1 MWKMM
6 PDLILRLMVFWGGQF
21 EKAFFDF
28 RIFNHCAQ
36 SNHQS
41 SLQATYKNMNNW
53 REDTMTSVYV
63 NRTWYF
69 YTSSPVYHR
78 RHGESSNHLLQK
90 THFLPRSQKGWE
102 LQSNNGLA
110 EQLPEFCFIVVLNY
124 AHQRCSLFNEQTNSG
139 QSHQFAVSRFSDALN
154 QVTNLPLY
162 YYFFSLSCC
171 FSLTLFFTVLDVLPF
186 TCFPAEKKRHRYAPV
201 MFCC

>member
-1 MWKMM
+1 MLGSSTTALNRTTSLPCKPPIKTWTTEEKTLWPVCMW
-6 PDLILRLMVFWGGQF
+6 D
-21 EKAFFDF
+21 
-28 RIFNHCAQ
+28 
-36 SNHQS
+36 
-41 SLQATYKNMNNW
+41 
-53 REDTMTSVYV
+53 
-63 NRTWYF
+63 RTWYF

-102 LQSNNGLA
+102 LQSNYGLA
-110 EQLPEFCFIVVLNY
+110 EQSPEFCFIVVLNY

-162 YYFFSLSCC
+162 YYFFPYPVVSVWLCFLLSWMFCPLHVFLLKKSDTDMHLSCFVARVFVIGMQC
-171 FSLTLFFTVLDVLPF
+171 EYSLI
-186 TCFPAEKKRHRYAPV
+186 
-201 MFCC
+201 